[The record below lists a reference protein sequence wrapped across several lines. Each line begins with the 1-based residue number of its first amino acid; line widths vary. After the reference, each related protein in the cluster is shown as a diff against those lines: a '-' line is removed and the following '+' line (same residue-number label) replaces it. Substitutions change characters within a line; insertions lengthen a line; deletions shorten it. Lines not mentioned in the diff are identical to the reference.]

1 VLWNRWVQKNLCDYL
16 EVRKKVKM
24 RAGNSLP
31 FYLVCAFEY
40 LLPAT
45 AIFLSNFANSSPNPL
60 ILEQAA

>member
-1 VLWNRWVQKNLCDYL
+1 
-16 EVRKKVKM
+16 M

-31 FYLVCAFEY
+31 FYLVWAFEN

-45 AIFLSNFANSSPNPL
+45 ATFLSNFANSSANPL